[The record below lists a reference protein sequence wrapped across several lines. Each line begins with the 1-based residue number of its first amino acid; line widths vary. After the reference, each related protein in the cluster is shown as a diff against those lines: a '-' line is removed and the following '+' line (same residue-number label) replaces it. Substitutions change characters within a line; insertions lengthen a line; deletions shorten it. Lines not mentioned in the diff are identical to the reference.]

1 MHDTEFEQMDNVL
14 YSDYGRAVM
23 RSLSIPKAAQVLQP
37 KGTLPPP
44 PLDRERVVPAALPS
58 ALRRG
63 PSLVQALASRRVGG
77 SAFMRRRG
85 RSTAALAAGH
95 VPNARHAT
103 AATLDGR
110 AYTGQFSKSG
120 DLFVSAGQADVVTLY
135 DTSDPFAWTP
145 HKRIQC
151 PNMSW
156 TITSVDVHPQERF
169 MAYTTMDS
177 TMYLVNIGGST
188 ELHKELPLSAR
199 AGTAAQ
205 RAGSTGPDS
214 PAFDPAAGGTGNPDS
229 TFSPYDQMLARLN
242 VFQAKFSGTGAELL
256 AACGGGAIMVYDV
269 ERDTTTHCVPA
280 HHGDINAVAWADPSP
295 GCNIV
300 LSGGDD
306 RQVKVWDRRTM
317 GRYEVDVGG
326 TPVYPRPAGY
336 LPGHLQGITSLA
348 GRGDGRYVVSNGKD
362 HTAKVWDL
370 RNLVT
375 PATYDA
381 GGGRRAGGWYGDYD
395 YRWGEWPGWGDCK
408 RHPMDASV
416 LTLRGHDVTA
426 TLMRAYFSPLHSTGG
441 AFIYTGSF
449 SHGVVVYDALT
460 GGIVDTLAG
469 HDGAPVRDAS
479 WHPSHAVLASSG
491 FDGTVQL
498 WHHTPTARD
507 DVDSRRTQRQEALA
521 AALEARAGAGDAA
534 ADAQPDHEAML
545 MDFTANHNVGY
556 FFDGAGRRR
565 YIVLADAPGS
575 DADEASEHGTED
587 SDHDGDTPQAESPD
601 SQAK

>member
-1 MHDTEFEQMDNVL
+1 
-14 YSDYGRAVM
+14 M

-205 RAGSTGPDS
+205 RAGSAGPDS

-229 TFSPYDQMLARLN
+229 TFSPYDQMLARFG

-306 RQVKVWDRRTM
+306 RQVKVWDRR
-317 GRYEVDVGG
+317 
-326 TPVYPRPAGY
+326 
-336 LPGHLQGITSLA
+336 
-348 GRGDGRYVVSNGKD
+348 GDGRYVVSNGKD

-381 GGGRRAGGWYGDYD
+381 G
-395 YRWGEWPGWGDCK
+395 
-408 RHPMDASV
+408 
-416 LTLRGHDVTA
+416 
-426 TLMRAYFSPLHSTGG
+426 GG

-479 WHPSHAVLASSG
+479 WHPSHSVLASSG

-534 ADAQPDHEAML
+534 PDAQPDHEAML
-545 MDFTANHNVGY
+545 MDFIANHNVGY
-556 FFDGAGRRR
+556 FVDGAGRRR